1 MAHYETKKA
10 KIAIRVTKNF
20 QFQAIV
26 TEHGPDGKTYS
37 VMVGGNE
44 WKTGKL
50 LKYQERIITRC
61 KNIIP
66 ILQSRVELA
75 RTFTEALVSFRDT
88 ETSRFNNHA

>member
-26 TEHGPDGKTYS
+26 TEQGPNGKTYS

-50 LKYQERIITRC
+50 LKYQERIMTRC

-66 ILQSRVELA
+66 ILQSRIQVARIFDHSLEELDPKQN
-75 RTFTEALVSFRDT
+75 EA
-88 ETSRFNNHA
+88 